1 MMFCARTSLYQFL
14 RAAPAGLFL
23 LVFLSFSVSAQS
35 ELVVRDIR
43 VEGLQ
48 RISEGTVFNYLP
60 INIGDQ
66 LDQSRVQEAIRAVYE
81 TEFFKDVEFRWDNG
95 VLIIAVAERPS
106 IEDFTIT
113 GNKDIKTEDLEEPLA
128 RIGLKAGRIFNRSV
142 LDEVEQSLT
151 DQYFSQGKY
160 AAKVT
165 TEVEELP
172 DNKVSIAIKIK
183 EGDRARIR
191 QINIVGNTSFDDEE
205 LTDDFQLRTP
215 HWLSWIKQDDRYSR
229 EALSGDLETLRSF
242 YMDRGF
248 ADFRLESTQVA
259 IAPDK
264 QNIYITINL
273 VEGERY
279 KVSDVRLAGELIL
292 PDEQL
297 NPYVQ
302 IKPGQIYSQRLI
314 TATTELIRLRLGE
327 EGYAFATIEPVP
339 ELDREEK
346 TVAITLYVDPKNRVY
361 VRRINFNGADSVNDE
376 VFRREMRQF
385 EGGYLSSSKVERS
398 RIRLQRLPYVE
409 AVEVDTNQVPGTADM
424 VDVDFDIKEGLP
436 GQFGG
441 GVGFSES
448 QGVVLNGTFV
458 HTNFMGTG
466 NRIAADINTGK
477 YRTIYSAS
485 HTNPYS
491 TINEV
496 SRTVSFAYRDI
507 TNFTS
512 DASDFDT
519 TTFTAAV
526 EFSYPLT
533 EYQRLIL
540 GVSWNSAELLASQF
554 SSDQAKEWVLNNGNQ
569 SRHGFD
575 TVATDFDNYLLT
587 IGWIYDTRNRS
598 LFADRGSRHRFLV
611 GVTNQRLILGVSWN
625 SAELL
630 ASQFS
635 SDQAKEWVLN
645 NGNQS
650 RHGFDTVATD
660 FDNYLLTIGWIYD
673 TRNRS
678 LFADRGSRHRF
689 LVGVSAPGSDIDFY
703 TANYTVQKFWPLT
716 RYFTLAFNGDASF
729 GDSFSST
736 TSIPPYKR
744 FFGGGPDS
752 VRGYRENSLGPQDS
766 FGNPYGGNAFIAGQT
781 ELILPIPEKWRSRSR
796 FTAFYDFGGVYDTG
810 GVNFTDKLGDPIEYD
825 LDTDGLKDSWGLAVQ
840 WLAPLGLFRFSY
852 AFPLNADDE
861 THRFYGNDTERFQ
874 FSIGGAF

>member
-292 PDEQL
+292 PDDQL

-611 GVTNQRLILGVSWN
+611 GV
-625 SAELL
+625 
-630 ASQFS
+630 
-635 SDQAKEWVLN
+635 
-645 NGNQS
+645 
-650 RHGFDTVATD
+650 
-660 FDNYLLTIGWIYD
+660 
-673 TRNRS
+673 
-678 LFADRGSRHRF
+678 
-689 LVGVSAPGSDIDFY
+689 SAPGSDIDFY

-861 THRFYGNDTERFQ
+861 TQRFYGNDTERFQ

>member
-292 PDEQL
+292 PDDQL

-611 GVTNQRLILGVSWN
+611 GV
-625 SAELL
+625 
-630 ASQFS
+630 
-635 SDQAKEWVLN
+635 
-645 NGNQS
+645 
-650 RHGFDTVATD
+650 
-660 FDNYLLTIGWIYD
+660 
-673 TRNRS
+673 
-678 LFADRGSRHRF
+678 
-689 LVGVSAPGSDIDFY
+689 SAPGSDIDFY